1 MAVAYL
7 IQPWLL
13 EYLTFSDVI
22 FLLWTALSKRTTTE
36 LANARLILTIQFNFT
51 KETRVDL
58 YREHSYFCST
68 NFIKSID

>member
-7 IQPWLL
+7 IQLWLL

-22 FLLWTALSKRTTTE
+22 FLLWAALSKRTIK
-36 LANARLILTIQFNFT
+36 LANARLILTLQFNFT
-51 KETRVDL
+51 HETRVDL
-58 YREHSYFCST
+58 YREHFYFCSA